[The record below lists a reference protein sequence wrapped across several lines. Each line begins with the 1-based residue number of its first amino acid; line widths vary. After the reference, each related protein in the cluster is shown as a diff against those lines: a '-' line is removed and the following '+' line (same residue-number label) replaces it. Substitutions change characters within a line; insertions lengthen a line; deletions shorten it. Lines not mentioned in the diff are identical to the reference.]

1 MKTHKVRL
9 EKEEIEAIKEVALE
23 VFGSDIMI
31 WIFGSRTDLNKKG
44 GDIDIYIEIKD
55 FDIEKVAKKKIEFL
69 IRLED
74 KIGEQKVDVV
84 VSPYRCQERHCQEA
98 KNTGIRIL

>member
-1 MKTHKVRL
+1 MKTHEIRL

-23 VFGSDIMI
+23 VFGSDIMA

-55 FDIEKVAKKKIEFL
+55 FDIEKVVKKKIEFL
-69 IRLED
+69 VRLEN

-84 VSPYRCQERHCQEA
+84 VSPYGCQERHCQEA